1 MVHFLDLPLEVRRMV
16 YRQLLVIDHNSNNWG
31 WELDRIGAL
40 NKRHK
45 ITWVSS
51 QIRKEAQHVFYTSI
65 TWQTRLLYSGKG
77 YVKIGEKVLRLL
89 FSLVGWNQIC
99 NIQNVRLSFN
109 LDCPPFRGQNFLD
122 LHRRQKRFKRIL
134 MTDLLGFLTQLR
146 HVEMSW
152 VDYAPTIPWAQKERD
167 LLQPFRSIK
176 MLRSCLINLVG
187 TAGQNDG
194 IRGFSKPSDFADR
207 VKESTGIPEV
217 RLDPHVTECRYY

>member
-51 QIRKEAQHVFYTSI
+51 QIRKEAQQVFYTSI

-77 YVKIGEKVLRLL
+77 HVRIGEKVLRLL
-89 FSLVGWNQIC
+89 FSLEGWNQTC
-99 NIQNVRLSFN
+99 NIQNVRLSFDI
-109 LDCPPFRGQNFLD
+109 DCPPFRGHNHPD
-122 LHRRQKRFKRIL
+122 SDRRQKRPRRIL
-134 MTDLLGFLTQLR
+134 MTELLAFLPQLR

-152 VDYAPTIPWAQKERD
+152 VDSARTIPWAQKERD
-167 LLQPFRSIK
+167 LLQPFRGIRT
-176 MLRSCLINLVG
+176 LRSCLINLVG
-187 TAGQNDG
+187 TAGQDDG
-194 IRGFSKPSDFADR
+194 IRGFTKSSDFAER
-207 VKESTGIPEV
+207 VKQATAIPNV
-217 RLDPHVTECRYY
+217 HLDSHAIQCRYF